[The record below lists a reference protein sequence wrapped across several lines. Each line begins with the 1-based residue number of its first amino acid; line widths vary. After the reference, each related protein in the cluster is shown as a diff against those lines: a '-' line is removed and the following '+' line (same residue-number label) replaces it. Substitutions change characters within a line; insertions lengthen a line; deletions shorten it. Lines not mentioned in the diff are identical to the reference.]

1 MIAILIAVVL
11 LGVLI
16 WYAVKCI
23 KPISTAKLEG
33 VNVPVQAIITV
44 WGKRMRAVDQGLY
57 LLWYPRDKV
66 GLLIPTTTYHLKV
79 KEFTVHTM
87 KGSRKESTKP
97 VRVKESTKP
106 VRVKESTKP
115 VRVAVTIHLTAP
127 RVGHRYEIERIKIP
141 SIWKDCVEKYET
153 KQIERD
159 GSMENIEVG
168 IIKGE
173 SLLVRHLYRSL
184 SLNKIFDPALMAAFF
199 EDAAIDGARAR
210 MVGRTYTECREDKTE
225 IEQEVKE
232 YFLTDPANLFVRCGF
247 PPENIDV
254 SIISLESTEDVEH
267 SLYAEEVSK
276 IEGKAIQKEM
286 DALAKAGVEKN
297 IAAILA
303 RGVGGKGK
311 AIDFGALAQ
320 MGIALKFMG
329 IQSPYQD
336 SLSANSVNKLRV
348 ILDRMS
354 PEEAA
359 VMREILKNMDID
371 I

>member
-1 MIAILIAVVL
+1 MIAILIVIVL

-44 WGKRMRAVDQGLY
+44 WGKGMRAVDQGLY

-66 GLLIPTTTYHLKV
+66 GLLIPTTTYHLRV

-97 VRVKESTKP
+97 VK
-106 VRVKESTKP
+106 
-115 VRVAVTIHLTAP
+115 VAVTIHLTAP
-127 RVGHRYEIERIKIP
+127 RVGHRYEIEKAKIP
-141 SIWKDCVEKYET
+141 SIWQDCVDKYET
-153 KQIERD
+153 RKIEKD
-159 GSMENIEVG
+159 GNMENIEVG

-173 SLLVRHLYRSL
+173 SLLVSHLYRSL
-184 SLNKIFDPALMAAFF
+184 SLNKIFDPALMATFF

-225 IEQEVKE
+225 IEREVKE

-336 SLSANSVNKLRV
+336 SLSANSVDRLRV
-348 ILDRMS
+348 ILDGMS

-359 VMREILKNMDID
+359 TMREILKNMDID